1 MKLAQLFENEGDA
14 LIINIIRD
22 ALAAKKT
29 VYAEGLF
36 HNIWLN
42 ALKGGK
48 MWISGPI
55 LKEHTRDVV
64 DTKNGDK
71 TYVSFVVAG
80 DENGMR
86 ATIHLPIDTADAEY
100 ELEYGDGGT
109 LYVYPVGTPRQ

>member
-22 ALAAKKT
+22 ALAAKKN

-36 HNIWLN
+36 HNIWL
-42 ALKGGK
+42 KGGK
-48 MWISGPI
+48 VWVAGPI
-55 LKEHTRDVV
+55 EREIARDAFA
-64 DTKNGDK
+64 TKTGDK
-71 TYVSFVVAG
+71 TYVSFVVDSRGDAG
-80 DENGMR
+80 R
-86 ATIHLPIDTADAEY
+86 RTIDLPTDTADAEY